1 MTSKKP
7 PSLTALLGGQNPHLA
22 GLAAEARRLEAL
34 RLCVAAHLAP
44 ETGIHCLGADL
55 KDGILTL
62 FLDSAVWTTALRYQ
76 HQTLLA
82 AVQRDLGQACHSLKL
97 RVLPEPIPG
106 VPPKRPPG
114 TLSAGTRQLLDSTA
128 AGLEDQALAAAL
140 RRLARTK
147 PPRP

>member
-1 MTSKKP
+1 MPDKQP
-7 PSLTALLGGQNPHLA
+7 DSLTALLGGRDPHLA

-34 RLCVAAHLAP
+34 RVCVSAHLPA
-44 ETGIHCLGADL
+44 ETAAHCLGADL

-82 AVQRDLGQACHSLKL
+82 AVQQDLGQACHNLKL
-97 RVLPEPIPG
+97 RVLPEPLPG
-106 VPPKRPPG
+106 KPTKRPPVM
-114 TLSAGTRQLLDSTA
+114 LSADTRRLLHNTA
-128 AGLEDQALAAAL
+128 AGLEDHALAAAL
-140 RRLARTK
+140 RRLAGSK